1 MYYHIIVI
9 MGNIISDSYGTLVY
23 DINNPN
29 NNLLTKFSIKN
40 NVKRLNHDSIH
51 KLSWLIKNANDFGK
65 SIVRTSMLNDNN
77 KLWLHKIFVNG
88 ETINNYGIHKKNNFD
103 NCNMIEYSEDNYK
116 KINITLNHYAI
127 RNLED
132 YEKKINKLIMLFIK
146 IILSLDYLKC

>member
-1 MYYHIIVI
+1 
-9 MGNIISDSYGTLVY
+9 
-23 DINNPN
+23 
-29 NNLLTKFSIKN
+29 
-40 NVKRLNHDSIH
+40 
-51 KLSWLIKNANDFGK
+51 
-65 SIVRTSMLNDNN
+65 MLNDNN